1 MIKISSVI
9 LRKCVK
15 SKKIA
20 LTKQSSV
27 YSVTLPQSMES
38 LLSASEGFGDDR
50 SASDSDAMDD
60 DLQPPSSDEEEG
72 QLCFFLPGP
81 LEKKDLIKAFFLEF
95 L

>member
-1 MIKISSVI
+1 MIKIVSVI

-38 LLSASEGFGDDR
+38 LLSASEGFGEDR
-50 SASDSDAMDD
+50 SASDSDAMDED
-60 DLQPPSSDEEEG
+60 IQRASSDEEEG
-72 QLCFFLPGP
+72 QLLFFLHKNN
-81 LEKKDLIKAFFLEF
+81 KKHRDFFRDSS
-95 L
+95 